1 MACNE
6 CGGNHEG
13 ELKLD
18 GSLGTG
24 DTALLTLI
32 TKDDVE
38 GQREETFEFPYALID
53 FSMLQKFST
62 FKLILGYKV
71 IRVPALQK
79 EGTI

>member
-32 TKDDVE
+32 TKDDVAGE
-38 GQREETFEFPYALID
+38 REEVFEFPYALID
-53 FSMLQKFST
+53 FGMLTKFSLY
-62 FKLILGYKV
+62 KLILGYKIV
-71 IRVPALQK
+71 RVPK
-79 EGTI
+79 VVPGDSN